1 MPLNLADKNKCYIIQ
16 RIVGREGVVR
26 RLKSLG
32 CVPGTE
38 IRVLS
43 EIDGNLVVLV
53 KGTKI
58 GLGMEYAKRIIIR

>member
-1 MPLNLADKNKCYIIQ
+1 MPLNLADKNKTYTIQ

-32 CVPGTE
+32 FVPGAE

-43 EIDGNLVVLV
+43 EIDGNLVVLI

-58 GLGMEYAKRIIIR
+58 GLAMEYAKRIIIM

>member
-1 MPLNLADKNKCYIIQ
+1 MPLNLADKNKSYIIQ

-32 CVPGTE
+32 FVPGTE

-43 EIDGNLVVLV
+43 EIDGNLVVRV

>member
-1 MPLNLADKNKCYIIQ
+1 MPLNFADKNKTYTIQ
-16 RIVGREGVVR
+16 RIAGREGLVR

-32 CVPGTE
+32 FVPGAE

-53 KGTKI
+53 KGSKI
-58 GLGMEYAKRIIIR
+58 GLAMEYAKRIIIM